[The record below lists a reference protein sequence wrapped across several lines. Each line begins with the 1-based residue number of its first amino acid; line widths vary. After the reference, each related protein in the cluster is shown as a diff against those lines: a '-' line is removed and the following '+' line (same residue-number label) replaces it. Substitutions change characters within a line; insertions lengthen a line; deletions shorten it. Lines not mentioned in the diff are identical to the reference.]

1 MSQIHFK
8 VDFNVELG
16 VHQNMR
22 RPRLWLCP
30 TKSGATSTPTLF
42 AAPLTCGV
50 TRRLPSS
57 SPVGGLGGFR
67 HGPHRR
73 TRPLHLV
80 RTRGLPAAPPPEK
93 IKIDFGP
100 QLGETFLSA
109 RHDFKIDF
117 MQSCKFDFKIDFL
130 QHWANHLTKGSRS
143 MIRVESDPPI
153 WETGNRVTF

>member
-1 MSQIHFK
+1 
-8 VDFNVELG
+8 
-16 VHQNMR
+16 MR

-80 RTRGLPAAPPPEK
+80 RTRGLPAASSPEK

-130 QHWANHLTKGSRS
+130 QHWANHAFKGARAITRAAPSYGTLPALP
-143 MIRVESDPPI
+143 ITGLNLIVWVFHPLDPNSD
-153 WETGNRVTF
+153 